1 MKNIIKERWSAPT
14 PKFWKKVQKVGIA
27 LGAIGG
33 TLLTLPVA
41 LPVGIVTLAGYLTAV
56 GATIATVSQIT
67 VEPQVNKEEINEQ
80 K

>member
-1 MKNIIKERWSAPT
+1 MNILERVKSPT

-33 TLLTLPVA
+33 TLLTLPVS
-41 LPVGIVTLAGYLTAV
+41 LPAGIATLAGYLTAI
-56 GATIATVSQIT
+56 GATVAAVSQAT
-67 VEPQVNKEEINEQ
+67 VEPQVNKEEINEP

>member
-1 MKNIIKERWSAPT
+1 MNILDRVKSPT

-33 TLLTLPVA
+33 TLITLPVA
-41 LPVGIVTLAGYLTAV
+41 LPAGIVTLAGYLTAI
-56 GATIATVSQIT
+56 GATVAAVSQVT
-67 VEPQVNKEEINEQ
+67 VETPVIKEETNEP